1 LTTRNFWPFVF
12 RRKVAKRKLKAKNNS
27 PDSQEPTFHVWL
39 RLSDVKPRWV
49 NSWFQ
54 LFGCGQRLCCVLFF
68 FASRLFVVN
77 KRVTVYGAHLAISPC
92 LQRLE
97 EPA

>member
-1 LTTRNFWPFVF
+1 LFFAVVRFSPPSQEHE
-12 RRKVAKRKLKAKNNS
+12 VAKRKLKAKNNS

-54 LFGCGQRLCCVLFF
+54 LFGCGQRLCCVLS
-68 FASRLFVVN
+68 AERRETAL
-77 KRVTVYGAHLAISPC
+77 G
-92 LQRLE
+92 
-97 EPA
+97 